1 MRRWSVLSAF
11 IRLED
16 HVCSHGFM
24 GMDTCIGFYRE
35 AKKNWKIRPINLVA
49 NRNQR
54 ELSNFNK
61 KGYNEN
67 IVRLERVAR

>member
-1 MRRWSVLSAF
+1 MLSAF

-35 AKKNWKIRPINLVA
+35 AKKYL
-49 NRNQR
+49 
-54 ELSNFNK
+54 ENK
-61 KGYNEN
+61 TDKSCG
-67 IVRLERVAR
+67 